1 MKNWNEQEIR
11 GDFPIFG
18 RSGPLIYLDNAA
30 TAQRPAC
37 VLEAERS
44 FYEYCNANPLRGLY
58 ELGMDATQRYENARK
73 TVCRFLNA
81 ACPEEIIFTRNT
93 TEALN
98 LVAYSY
104 ALSKL
109 RPGDE

>member
-18 RSGPLIYLDNAA
+18 RSGPLIYLNNAA

-44 FYEYCNANPLRGLY
+44 FYENCNANPLRG
-58 ELGMDATQRYENARK
+58 
-73 TVCRFLNA
+73 
-81 ACPEEIIFTRNT
+81 
-93 TEALN
+93 
-98 LVAYSY
+98 
-104 ALSKL
+104 
-109 RPGDE
+109 

>member
-1 MKNWNEQEIR
+1 MCIR
-11 GDFPIFG
+11 D
-18 RSGPLIYLDNAA
+18 R
-30 TAQRPAC
+30 
-37 VLEAERS
+37 
-44 FYEYCNANPLRGLY
+44 
-58 ELGMDATQRYENARK
+58 LGMDATQRYENARK

-109 RPGDE
+109 RPGDEILVSIMEHHSNLLPWQMAAKRTGAVLKLSLIHIYMCIRDRLSGAIWDG

>member
-44 FYEYCNANPLRGLY
+44 F
-58 ELGMDATQRYENARK
+58 MKTAT
-73 TVCRFLNA
+73 
-81 ACPEEIIFTRNT
+81 PI
-93 TEALN
+93 
-98 LVAYSY
+98 
-104 ALSKL
+104 
-109 RPGDE
+109 P

>member
-1 MKNWNEQEIR
+1 
-11 GDFPIFG
+11 
-18 RSGPLIYLDNAA
+18 
-30 TAQRPAC
+30 
-37 VLEAERS
+37 
-44 FYEYCNANPLRGLY
+44 
-58 ELGMDATQRYENARK
+58 MDATQRYENARK

-109 RPGDE
+109 RPGDEILVSIMEHHSNLLHGRWRQSAREPYLSSWNVRRTEH